1 MEFQQGN
8 LSITL
13 QICLDL
19 LFLPFDNFYS
29 TLYHLMWAKLARFI
43 LINRLYLMIG
53 VGVVTIVLGYYGR
66 SIEMTYDFAKA
77 VPDDDEDLRY
87 FESFKSTF
95 GEDGNILAIG
105 MCDTAVYRLEQFRR
119 LKYLSDEL
127 SRLEGVNNVLS
138 LPRLQRLRKDSAT
151 RKFIAGNL
159 FTSLPA
165 TQQELDSILEIG
177 LRNQLYQ
184 GQLFNPQ
191 SKATVILVSIRK
203 DVMNSEKR
211 IPLVNELLNRCEAF
225 ERTTGI
231 KLHYTGLP
239 YVRATMATKVK
250 QEFQLFIYLSLGVT
264 ALILFAF
271 FRSWKAVLVPTL
283 VIGVIIVWCTGTI
296 VLLGYKITLLTG
308 LIPPI
313 IVVIGIPNCI
323 YLLSKYHIEYRKHQN
338 KIRALVRIIE
348 RVGMVTLITNLTTA
362 IGFVVLIYTDI
373 RVLKEFGIVA
383 AINILATFIVS
394 LILIPSIFA
403 YLPPPNPK
411 QLRHLDFNLLNRFL
425 NLLDVT
431 IHRHPRAILAV
442 AGALL
447 IVAVIG
453 MSRVKA
459 VAYMI
464 DDLPETSGIKKDL
477 TFFEHHFNGVM
488 PFEIVVDLG
497 KRNAASKVS
506 NLRKVETIETFLKE
520 QPELSAPVSLVG
532 FAKTATFA
540 YYNEQPW
547 QYRLPSNQE
556 RNFVFAY
563 LAGQQDSTGL
573 LRSFV
578 DSTGQYVRIS
588 LKMKDVGSIA
598 MDSLIEYR
606 IKPGMQEILQESD
619 LKAEVTGTT
628 YIFIKGNK
636 FLVENLKQSLLL
648 AVVLIACTMAL
659 LFGSLRMVI
668 ISLVPNILP
677 LAITA
682 GIMGYMG
689 IPLKPSTAIVFSI
702 AFGIAVDDA
711 IHFLAKYR
719 QELFAHQFFI
729 PKAISISI
737 KETGTAMMYTSVILF
752 FGFVI
757 FVFSD
762 FGGTVA
768 LGLLTSITLICA
780 MLTNLVLLPAMLLLF
795 DTGKKQRRIT
805 FEPLIEHYD
814 EFYQEDEDEE
824 IDLNLIKL
832 QEKEAEE

>member
-1 MEFQQGN
+1 
-8 LSITL
+8 
-13 QICLDL
+13 
-19 LFLPFDNFYS
+19 
-29 TLYHLMWAKLARFI
+29 
-43 LINRLYLMIG
+43 MIG
-53 VGVVTIVLGYYGR
+53 IGVVTVVLGYYGR

-77 VPDDDEDLRY
+77 VPDEDEDLLY
-87 FESFKSTF
+87 YEEFKQTF
-95 GEDGNILAIG
+95 GEDGNIFAIG
-105 MCDTAVYRLEQFRR
+105 MCDSSVYKLEQFRR

-127 SRLEGVNNVLS
+127 SKLEGVNNVLS
-138 LPRLQRLRKDSAT
+138 LPRLQRLRKDSTT
-151 RKFIAGNL
+151 RKFIPGNL
-159 FTSLPA
+159 FASLPS
-165 TQQELDSILEIG
+165 TQDELDSILEIG

-184 GQLFNPQ
+184 GQLYNPAT
-191 SKATVILVSIRK
+191 KATILLVSIRK

-211 IPLVNELLNRCEAF
+211 IALVHEIMDRCEAF
-225 ERTTGI
+225 KATTGI
-231 KLHYTGLP
+231 TLHYAGLP

-250 QEFQLFIYLSLGVT
+250 QEFQLFIYLSLAVT

-271 FRSWKAVLVPTL
+271 FRSWKAVVFPTL
-283 VIGVIIVWCTGTI
+283 VIGVIIIWCTGTI

-348 RVGMVTLITNLTTA
+348 RVGLVTLITNLTTA

-373 RVLKEFGIVA
+373 RVLKEFGVVA
-383 AINILATFIVS
+383 AINIIATFIVS
-394 LILIPSIFA
+394 LILIPSFFA

-411 QLRHLDFNLLNRFL
+411 QLRHLDFSLLNRFL
-425 NLLDVT
+425 HLLDVA
-431 IHRHPRAILAV
+431 IHRYPRTIMIV
-442 AGALL
+442 AGVVLVAAL
-447 IVAVIG
+447 IG
-453 MSRVKA
+453 MTRVKA
-459 VAYMI
+459 VAFMI

-477 TFFEHHFNGVM
+477 AFFEEHFKGVM

-506 NLRKVETIETFLKE
+506 SLRKVETVEQFLNE
-520 QPELSAPVSLVG
+520 QPELSPPVSLVG

-540 YYNEQPW
+540 YYNEQPS

-563 LAGQQDSTGL
+563 LSGQQDSSGL

-578 DSTGQYVRIS
+578 DSTGQFVRIS
-588 LKMKDVGSIA
+588 LKMKDVGSVA
-598 MDSLIEYR
+598 MDSLIEHR
-606 IKPGMQEILQESD
+606 IKPGLKAILAESD
-619 LKAEVTGTT
+619 LQAQVTGTT

-648 AVVLIACTMAL
+648 AIVLIAIIMSL
-659 LFGSLRMVI
+659 LFGSLRMVV

-682 GIMGYMG
+682 GLMGYLG

-719 QELFAHQFFI
+719 QELFANKFFI

-737 KETGTAMMYTSVILF
+737 KETGTAMIYTSVILF

-768 LGLLTSITLICA
+768 LGLLTSVTLIVA